1 MAAEKVAAPKSFADL
16 KWELPAGIANLKVL
30 DLLDQEIVITAI
42 EPATT
47 SFGEAIRFSFTLN
60 GHELQALTH
69 SVVLKK
75 QFEAIQ
81 EQLPVTATLR
91 KTGRSYTLS

>member
-1 MAAEKVAAPKSFADL
+1 MTTEKGSAPKNFNDL
-16 KWELPAGIANLKVL
+16 KWELPPGVANLKVL
-30 DLLDQEIVITAI
+30 DLLDQEITITAI
-42 EPATT
+42 ETATT
-47 SFGEAIRFSFTLN
+47 SFGDAIRFSFLLN
-60 GHELQALTH
+60 GHEMEALTH

-81 EQLPVTATLR
+81 GDLPVSTTLR